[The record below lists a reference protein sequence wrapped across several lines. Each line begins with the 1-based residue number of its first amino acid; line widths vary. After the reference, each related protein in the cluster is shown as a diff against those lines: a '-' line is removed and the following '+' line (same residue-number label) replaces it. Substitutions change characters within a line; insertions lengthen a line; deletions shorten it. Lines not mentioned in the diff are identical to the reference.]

1 MSNVHRIE
9 VFLITEEND
18 YQLAQAAAA
27 SDAARHLGME
37 IAISFARNDS
47 IEQSQR
53 ILEQV
58 LSKEGTKPDAIILQ
72 AVGRTSLPQV
82 AHAAVDAGIGWGL
95 LNQADYLGQLRKSP
109 NAPVFCIVPDNLEI
123 GHIEGQQLAAL
134 LPDGGTVLYI
144 QGPSENVHASLRT
157 VGLYEAKPSS
167 VSVRAVRSPDW
178 TEASAFETVTKWL
191 QLSTSQKA
199 QIDAVAAQSD
209 VMAMGVRRAFE
220 EFSGSAAVRR
230 WTSLPFLGVDGLP
243 KTGQAWVRDGLL
255 TATIVQPP
263 TAGRALEMAVQA
275 LRRGIPAPELTLVP
289 VHSFPQVESLSPALS
304 SRAAAGSK

>member
-1 MSNVHRIE
+1 MTKALRIE

-18 YQLAQAAAA
+18 YQLAQAASA
-27 SDAARHLGME
+27 SDAARRLGVE
-37 IAISFARNDS
+37 IAISFARNDT

-53 ILEQV
+53 ILERV
-58 LSKEGTKPDAIILQ
+58 LSKGSDKPDAILLQ

-82 AHAAVDAGIGWGL
+82 AHAAVDAGIAWGL
-95 LNQADYLGQLRKSP
+95 LNQADYLGQLRK
-109 NAPVFCIVPDNLEI
+109 NAHAPVFCIVPDNLEI

-134 LPDGGTVLYI
+134 LPSGGTVLYI

-157 VGLYEAKPSS
+157 VGMYEVKPAS
-167 VSVRAVRSPDW
+167 VNVRAVRVPDW
-178 TEASAFETVTKWL
+178 TEAAAFETVTKWL
-191 QLSTSQKA
+191 QLSTSQKT
-199 QIDAVAAQSD
+199 QIDAIAAQSD

-255 TATIVQPP
+255 TATVVQPP
-263 TAGRALEMAVQA
+263 TAGAALDMAVSA
-275 LRRGIPAPELTLVP
+275 LRKGVPAPELTLMP
-289 VHSFPQVESLSPALS
+289 VRSFPEIECLSPVRTL
-304 SRAAAGSK
+304 RAAASSK